1 MYLYRHILKQAG
13 QITWKHKFLWFFG
26 FFAALLGSFGGY
38 EILVNRSNTE
48 FARNSLQKIQRLKEL
63 GLLQGEF
70 FNNVFLNF
78 KANPIATAISL
89 IILLLLLGLFIFLVW
104 LAVTSQV
111 ALVSNTAQISK
122 GENNYSNLNINAGI
136 KKGTEKFWQV
146 LGINVLSKAIIYLI
160 FFGLS
165 LLLLWGV
172 SFYSQSLINS
182 LYVILFIIFMPAALL
197 IAFILKY
204 SICYIVLEDKNFLDS
219 VKKGWYLFLRNW
231 LITLEIALILFA
243 VTFVATLAIIAVSLV
258 AGIPLLFLLELLTYL
273 SPALSFWFLVIIFLV
288 IAVIM
293 AILGAIVNT
302 FKISSW
308 TLLFLRI
315 NSRKKTLSKV
325 FRTTKNLI
333 K

>member
-26 FFAALLGSFGGY
+26 FFATLLGSFGGY
-38 EILVNRSNTE
+38 EILINRSNSE
-48 FARNSLQKIQRLKEL
+48 FAQNSLQRIQRLKEL
-63 GLLQGEF
+63 GLFQGEF
-70 FNNVFLNF
+70 FSNVFLNF
-78 KANPIATAISL
+78 KANPITTAISL
-89 IILLLLLGLFIFLVW
+89 IVLLCLLALFVFLLW

-111 ALVSNTAQISK
+111 ALVSNSAQISK
-122 GENNYSNLNINAGI
+122 GENNYSKLNINAGI

-146 LGINVLSKAIIYLI
+146 LGINVLSKAIIYFI

-165 LLLLWGV
+165 LLLLWGA
-172 SFYSQSLINS
+172 SYYSQSLIDP
-182 LYVILFIIFMPAALL
+182 LYIVLFIVFIPAALL

-204 SICYIVLEDKNFLDS
+204 SICYIVLEDKKFWDS

-231 LITLEIALILFA
+231 LITLEMALILFV
-243 VTFVATLAIIAVSLV
+243 VTFVATLAVMVVSLV

-273 SPALSFWFLVIIFLV
+273 SPALSFWFLAIGFLV
-288 IAVIM
+288 IAVVM
-293 AILGAIVNT
+293 ALLGAIINT

-308 TLLFLRI
+308 TLLFLRL

-325 FRTTKNLI
+325 FRSTKNFI